1 MKYQIVLDKAADKFI
16 SQLAMP
22 EKQRI
27 LKAIQKLPFEGDI
40 KPMQGGKNAGLFRLR
55 VGHYRIIY
63 SVDHGRLIVHVID
76 AGNRGQI
83 YNRY

>member
-1 MKYQIVLDKAADKFI
+1 MKYSIIVEKPVKKFLLRLEKA
-16 SQLAMP
+16 
-22 EKQRI
+22 ERERI
-27 LKAIQKLPFEGDI
+27 LEAIRMLPFEGDI
-40 KPMQGGKNAGLFRLR
+40 RPMQGGKNAGLYRLR

>member
-1 MKYQIVLDKAADKFI
+1 MSYVIIVEKPVKRFLA
-16 SQLAMP
+16 QLAKSERERVLP
-22 EKQRI
+22 
-27 LKAIQKLPFEGDI
+27 AIRALPFEGDI
-40 KPMQGGKNAGLFRLR
+40 RPLQGGNNAGLFRLR